1 MRFVFCLFQLKD
13 LLIVVLLKELGKRQ
27 EQLQIIQVLHGLLK
41 FGPVEIKFL
50 DVLIEIWSV
59 LRGQCF
65 EGPLEMS
72 IGLTV
77 LGSEAAVLL
86 VQVEN
91 SPHILFSEIL
101 AILILAIVSNEGDVE
116 IVLSEEEENLLDL
129 LADVI
134 LVVGELV
141 AVRVQSEEPPVD
153 VVCLI
158 LDVSSEV
165 LDFVHGEVFKQ
176 ATNKKMSLMI
186 TYSATL
192 SWSLSGMS
200 LL

>member
-91 SPHILFSEIL
+91 SPHILFS
-101 AILILAIVSNEGDVE
+101 
-116 IVLSEEEENLLDL
+116 
-129 LADVI
+129 
-134 LVVGELV
+134 
-141 AVRVQSEEPPVD
+141 
-153 VVCLI
+153 
-158 LDVSSEV
+158 
-165 LDFVHGEVFKQ
+165 
-176 ATNKKMSLMI
+176 
-186 TYSATL
+186 
-192 SWSLSGMS
+192 
-200 LL
+200 

>member
-1 MRFVFCLFQLKD
+1 M
-13 LLIVVLLKELGKRQ
+13 
-27 EQLQIIQVLHGLLK
+27 
-41 FGPVEIKFL
+41 
-50 DVLIEIWSV
+50 
-59 LRGQCF
+59 
-65 EGPLEMS
+65 
-72 IGLTV
+72 
-77 LGSEAAVLL
+77 
-86 VQVEN
+86 
-91 SPHILFSEIL
+91 
-101 AILILAIVSNEGDVE
+101 SNEGDVE

-165 LDFVHGEVFKQ
+165 LNFVHGEVFKQ